1 MGEPSP
7 VTFSRSSSAARS
19 AVTPAIFTDVTPTAI
34 IVVAEW
40 SDELSIDVPAHRTEG
55 SVLLLPGL
63 IVEEINVSGIRDEP

>member
-1 MGEPSP
+1 
-7 VTFSRSSSAARS
+7 
-19 AVTPAIFTDVTPTAI
+19 VTPAIFTDVTPTAI